1 MSPRMA
7 FLIKGELLRLNKY
20 RVTTVSLLVAF
31 VWGLVLYFIDDM
43 DILEQMLPMIIM
55 IDATMMSVIFIG
67 SIMFFEKSEQ
77 TISTLLVTPTSTD
90 EQILSKVIA
99 NTIHMLASS
108 LLIILV
114 FYFVK
119 GVTVNFFWMI
129 PILIVCI
136 AFHSLLGYVFSYHS
150 KDFTSMLL
158 GVMMFVIFL
167 SIPSILHQFN
177 ILFKGD
183 FWRYALLITPAQASA
198 ELIALGF
205 GGAFTV
211 ASAIS
216 LGWLLLAGILG
227 YVFYIKPAYKAYAV
241 RQGGI

>member
-1 MSPRMA
+1 MA

-99 NTIHMLASS
+99 NTIHMLLSS
-108 LLIILV
+108 MLIILV

-129 PILIVCI
+129 PILIISI

-158 GVMMFVIFL
+158 GVMMFIIFL

-216 LGWLLLAGILG
+216 LVWLLLSGILG

>member
-1 MSPRMA
+1 MSHRLL

-20 RVTTVSLLVAF
+20 RVTTVSLLVAL

-43 DILEQMLPMIIM
+43 DILDQMLPMIIM
-55 IDATMMSVIFIG
+55 IDATMMSIIFIG
-67 SIMFFEKSEQ
+67 SILFFEKSEQ
-77 TISTLLVTPTSTD
+77 TISTLLVTPTTTH

-99 NTIHMLASS
+99 NTVHLLFSS
-108 LLIILV
+108 LLIVVV

-119 GVTVNFFWMI
+119 GVEVNFFWLI
-129 PILIVCI
+129 PVLILCI

-158 GVMMFVIFL
+158 GVMMFIIFL
-167 SIPSILHQFN
+167 SIPSILFQFG

-183 FWRYALLITPAQASA
+183 FWRYFLLITPAQSSA

-205 GGAFTV
+205 GGKFTA

-216 LGWLLLAGILG
+216 FAWLITAGILG
-227 YVFYIKPAYKAYAV
+227 YLFYIKPAYKGYAV
-241 RQGGI
+241 KQGGI

>member
-1 MSPRMA
+1 MA

-99 NTIHMLASS
+99 NTIHMLLSS
-108 LLIILV
+108 MLIILV

-129 PILIVCI
+129 PILIISI

-158 GVMMFVIFL
+158 GVMMFIIFL

-205 GGAFTV
+205 GGEFTL

-216 LGWLLLAGILG
+216 LVWLIVAGTLG
-227 YVFYIKPAYKAYAV
+227 YIFYIKPAYKAYAV

>member
-1 MSPRMA
+1 MA

-99 NTIHMLASS
+99 NTIHMLLSS
-108 LLIILV
+108 MLIILV
-114 FYFVK
+114 FNFVK

-129 PILIVCI
+129 PILIISI

-158 GVMMFVIFL
+158 GVMMFIIFL

-205 GGAFTV
+205 GGEFTL

-216 LGWLLLAGILG
+216 LVWLIVAGTLG
-227 YVFYIKPAYKAYAV
+227 YIFYIKPAYKAYAV

>member
-7 FLIKGELLRLNKY
+7 FLIKGEHLRLNKY

-167 SIPSILHQFN
+167 SIPSILNQFN

-205 GGAFTV
+205 GGAFTL

>member
-99 NTIHMLASS
+99 NTIHMLLSS
-108 LLIILV
+108 MLIILV

-129 PILIVCI
+129 PILIISI

-158 GVMMFVIFL
+158 GVMMFIIFL

-205 GGAFTV
+205 GGAFTL

-216 LGWLLLAGILG
+216 LVWLIVAGTLG
-227 YVFYIKPAYKAYAV
+227 YLFYIKPAYKAYAV

>member
-1 MSPRMA
+1 MA

-158 GVMMFVIFL
+158 GVMMFIIFL

-205 GGAFTV
+205 GGEFTL

-216 LGWLLLAGILG
+216 LGWLLLAGTLG
-227 YVFYIKPAYKAYAV
+227 YIFYIKPAYKAYAV

>member
-205 GGAFTV
+205 GGTFTL

-216 LGWLLLAGILG
+216 LVWLLLAGILG
-227 YVFYIKPAYKAYAV
+227 YTFYIKPAYKAYAV

>member
-167 SIPSILHQFN
+167 SIPSILYQFN

-227 YVFYIKPAYKAYAV
+227 YIFYIKPAYKAYAV

>member
-1 MSPRMA
+1 MA

-99 NTIHMLASS
+99 NTIHMLLSS
-108 LLIILV
+108 MLIILV

-129 PILIVCI
+129 PILIISI

-158 GVMMFVIFL
+158 GVMMFIIFL

-183 FWRYALLITPAQASA
+183 FWRYALLITPAQASV

-216 LGWLLLAGILG
+216 LVWLLLSGILG

>member
-1 MSPRMA
+1 MA

-43 DILEQMLPMIIM
+43 NILEQMLPMIIM

-77 TISTLLVTPTSTD
+77 TISTLLVTPTSMD

-99 NTIHMLASS
+99 NTIHMLLSS
-108 LLIILV
+108 MLIILV

-129 PILIVCI
+129 PILIISI

-158 GVMMFVIFL
+158 GVMMFIIFL

-205 GGAFTV
+205 GGEFTL

-216 LGWLLLAGILG
+216 LVWLIVAGTLG
-227 YVFYIKPAYKAYAV
+227 YIFYIKPAYRAYAV

>member
-205 GGAFTV
+205 GGTFTL

-227 YVFYIKPAYKAYAV
+227 YIFYIKPAYKAYAV

>member
-1 MSPRMA
+1 MA

-158 GVMMFVIFL
+158 GVMMFIIFL

-216 LGWLLLAGILG
+216 LVWLLLAGILG

>member
-99 NTIHMLASS
+99 NTIHMLLSS
-108 LLIILV
+108 MLIILV

-129 PILIVCI
+129 PILIISI

-158 GVMMFVIFL
+158 GVMMFIIFL

-216 LGWLLLAGILG
+216 LVWLLLSGILG

>member
-136 AFHSLLGYVFSYHS
+136 AFHSLLGYLFSYHS

-158 GVMMFVIFL
+158 GVMMFVLFL

>member
-205 GGAFTV
+205 GGTFTL

-216 LGWLLLAGILG
+216 LVWLLLSGILG

>member
-1 MSPRMA
+1 ML

-55 IDATMMSVIFIG
+55 IDATMMSIIFIG
-67 SIMFFEKSEQ
+67 SILFFEKSEQ

-90 EQILSKVIA
+90 EQILSKIIA
-99 NTIHMLASS
+99 NTVHLLFSS
-108 LLIILV
+108 LLIVVV

-119 GVTVNFFWMI
+119 GVEVNFYWLI
-129 PILIVCI
+129 PVLILCI

-158 GVMMFVIFL
+158 GVMMFIIFL
-167 SIPSILHQFN
+167 SIPSILLQFG
-177 ILFKGD
+177 ILFKGE
-183 FWRYALLITPAQASA
+183 FWRYLLLITTAQSAA

-205 GGAFTV
+205 GGAFTLT
-211 ASAIS
+211 SAIS
-216 LGWLLLAGILG
+216 FAWLIIAGALG
-227 YVFYIKPAYKAYAV
+227 YIFYIKPAYKAYAV
-241 RQGGI
+241 KQGGI

>member
-158 GVMMFVIFL
+158 GVMMFIIFL

-216 LGWLLLAGILG
+216 LVWLLLSGILG

>member
-1 MSPRMA
+1 MTPRML

-31 VWGLVLYFIDDM
+31 IWGFVLYFIDDM
-43 DILEQMLPMIIM
+43 SILEQMLPMIIM
-55 IDATMMSVIFIG
+55 IDATMMSVVFIG
-67 SIMFFEKSEQ
+67 SILFFEKSEQ
-77 TISTLLVTPTSTD
+77 TISTLLVTPTSTN

-99 NTIHMLASS
+99 NTIHMLLSS
-108 LLIILV
+108 MLIVVV

-119 GVTVNFFWMI
+119 GVEVNFFWMI
-129 PILIVCI
+129 PALVVSI

-167 SIPSILHQFN
+167 SIPSILYQFN
-177 ILFKGD
+177 IVFKGE
-183 FWRYALLITPAQASA
+183 FWRYFLLITPAQASA

-205 GGAFTV
+205 GGTFTV
-211 ASAIS
+211 ESAIS
-216 LGWLLLAGILG
+216 FVWLILAGYLG
-227 YVFYIKPAYKAYAV
+227 YRFYIKPSYKAYAV

>member
-1 MSPRMA
+1 MA

>member
-1 MSPRMA
+1 MA

-136 AFHSLLGYVFSYHS
+136 AFHSLLGYLFSYHS

-158 GVMMFVIFL
+158 GVMMFVLFL

>member
-1 MSPRMA
+1 MA

-99 NTIHMLASS
+99 NTIHMLLSS
-108 LLIILV
+108 MLIILV

-129 PILIVCI
+129 PILIISI

-167 SIPSILHQFN
+167 SIPSILHQFH

-205 GGAFTV
+205 GGEFTL

-216 LGWLLLAGILG
+216 LVWLIVAGTLG
-227 YVFYIKPAYKAYAV
+227 YIFYIKPAYKAYAV

>member
-1 MSPRMA
+1 MTSKLV
-7 FLIKGELLRLNKY
+7 FLIKGELHRLNKY
-20 RVTTVSLLVAF
+20 RVTLVSFLVAL
-31 VWGLVLYFIDDM
+31 VWGLVLYFIDDIN
-43 DILEQMLPMIIM
+43 ILEQMLPMIIM
-55 IDATMMSVIFIG
+55 IDATMMSIIFIG

-99 NTIHMLASS
+99 NTIHMLLSS
-108 LLIILV
+108 LLIIIV

-129 PILIVCI
+129 PLLIICI
-136 AFHSLLGYVFSYHS
+136 AFHSLLGYVFSYHT

-158 GVMMFVIFL
+158 SVMMFIIIF
-167 SIPSILHQFN
+167 SIPSVLHQFN
-177 ILFKGD
+177 IFFIGE

-205 GGAFTV
+205 GAEFTLSSV
-211 ASAIS
+211 LTLI
-216 LGWLLLAGILG
+216 WLITTGTIG
-227 YVFYIKPAYKAYAV
+227 YIFYIKPAYNAYV
-241 RQGGI
+241 TRQGGI

>member
-1 MSPRMA
+1 MA

-99 NTIHMLASS
+99 NTIHMLLSS
-108 LLIILV
+108 MLIILV

-119 GVTVNFFWMI
+119 GVTVNFFWMF
-129 PILIVCI
+129 PILIISI

-158 GVMMFVIFL
+158 GVMMFIIFL

-205 GGAFTV
+205 GGEFTL

-216 LGWLLLAGILG
+216 LVWLIVAGTLG
-227 YVFYIKPAYKAYAV
+227 YIFYIKPAYKAYAV

>member
-1 MSPRMA
+1 MA

-43 DILEQMLPMIIM
+43 NILEQMLPTIIM

-77 TISTLLVTPTSTD
+77 TISTLLVTPTSMD

-99 NTIHMLASS
+99 NTIHMLLSS
-108 LLIILV
+108 MLIILV

-129 PILIVCI
+129 PILIISI

-158 GVMMFVIFL
+158 GVMMFIIFL

-205 GGAFTV
+205 GGEFTL

-216 LGWLLLAGILG
+216 LVWLIVAGTLG
-227 YVFYIKPAYKAYAV
+227 YIFYIKPAYRAYAV

>member
-1 MSPRMA
+1 MSHRLL

-20 RVTTVSLLVAF
+20 RVTTVSLLVAL

-43 DILEQMLPMIIM
+43 DILDQMLPMIIM
-55 IDATMMSVIFIG
+55 IDATMMSIIFIG
-67 SIMFFEKSEQ
+67 SILFFEKSEQ
-77 TISTLLVTPTSTD
+77 TISTLLVTPTTTH

-99 NTIHMLASS
+99 NTVHLLFSS
-108 LLIILV
+108 LLIVVV

-119 GVTVNFFWMI
+119 GVEVNFFWLI
-129 PILIVCI
+129 PVLILCI

-158 GVMMFVIFL
+158 GVMMFIIFL
-167 SIPSILHQFN
+167 SIPSILFQFG

-183 FWRYALLITPAQASA
+183 FWRYFLLITPAQSSA

-205 GGAFTV
+205 GGKFTA

-216 LGWLLLAGILG
+216 FAWLITSGILG
-227 YVFYIKPAYKAYAV
+227 YLFYIKPAYKGYAV
-241 RQGGI
+241 KQGGI

>member
-167 SIPSILHQFN
+167 SIPSILHQFH

-216 LGWLLLAGILG
+216 LGWLLLSGILG

>member
-43 DILEQMLPMIIM
+43 NILEQMLPMIIM

>member
-216 LGWLLLAGILG
+216 LVWLLLSGILG

>member
-158 GVMMFVIFL
+158 GVMMFIIFL

-216 LGWLLLAGILG
+216 LVWLLLAGILG